1 MAPSITQRLTR
12 VLHSKQ
18 PASYTNY
25 TSHIPEKDIEHGSSN
40 QPSQLANQPYFQP
53 IPRLQK
59 FQNLVGI
66 QSIRTA
72 IPGRP
77 APNPGIY
84 KRTVDEESSVRFQ
97 FSLTTYIVN
106 VFFMLQIIVGA
117 ALTALGAAKGP
128 PAVVTLLGAI
138 NTIVAGVLT
147 YLKGQG
153 LPTRLE
159 QYLHLLRTLREHIEE
174 REREFTEPDCSLDVD
189 EVIQSI
195 VQMYKEVRQTAEDNA
210 PGVVLP
216 PKGAIASLVKKTE
229 AGNHV
234 PTPEGLGGKSL
245 AHRFKEAELA
255 VKQAAPVMTHGLEDL
270 RTVKDKAQKE
280 IEAEQERLR
289 DLGGASTSKAAEA
302 EDKVRRG
309 QVA

>member
-1 MAPSITQRLTR
+1 
-12 VLHSKQ
+12 
-18 PASYTNY
+18 
-25 TSHIPEKDIEHGSSN
+25 
-40 QPSQLANQPYFQP
+40 
-53 IPRLQK
+53 
-59 FQNLVGI
+59 
-66 QSIRTA
+66 
-72 IPGRP
+72 
-77 APNPGIY
+77 
-84 KRTVDEESSVRFQ
+84 
-97 FSLTTYIVN
+97 
-106 VFFMLQIIVGA
+106 MLQIIVGA

-138 NTIVAGVLT
+138 NTIVAGILT

-210 PGVVLP
+210 PGTVLP

-245 AHRFKEAELA
+245 AHRFREAELA

-289 DLGGASTSKAAEA
+289 GLGGASTSKAAEA

-309 QVA
+309 QAA